1 LRGSGMNSPL
11 LDLQDDVDPK
21 AIEEMRRDRDRIDN
35 MIERGHQSGKDA
47 IEREALL
54 DWLRRQFG

>member
-1 LRGSGMNSPL
+1 MNSPL